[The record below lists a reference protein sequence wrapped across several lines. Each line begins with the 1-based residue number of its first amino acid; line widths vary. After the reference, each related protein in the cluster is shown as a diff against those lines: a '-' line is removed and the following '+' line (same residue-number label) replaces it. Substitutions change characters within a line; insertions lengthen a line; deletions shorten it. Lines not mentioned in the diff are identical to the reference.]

1 MKIIETALMAV
12 SLCGAT
18 IAAEE
23 ADRTSATTNAV
34 TFREPFTLKLTI
46 DKDRYYEES
55 YTNGIP
61 YVFAN
66 DVYLFCGESF
76 GINAKIAK
84 EEIVEIS
91 FQRDTKKADV
101 EFKFS
106 QEKMDNGEV
115 MTMLVI
121 RNRLKNRLYVDAL
134 MTIPKKTGILKTSIV
149 PIEPGLS
156 NYESWPHPIIQLVL
170 RNLRFEE
177 TTPNQ
182 RRHGTR

>member
-1 MKIIETALMAV
+1 MAV

-18 IAAEE
+18 IAEE

-76 GINAKIAK
+76 GINATIEKEKI
-84 EEIVEIS
+84 VSIS
-91 FQRDTKKADV
+91 YQRETEKADV
-101 EFKFS
+101 EFTFS
-106 QEKMDNGEV
+106 QEKTDDGKG

-121 RNRLKNRLYVDAL
+121 RNRLKKRLYVDAL
-134 MTIPKKTGILKTSIV
+134 MTIPEKTGVFRTSIL
-149 PIEPGLS
+149 PLEPGLS
-156 NYESWPHPIIQLVL
+156 GYESWPHPIGQLVL
-170 RNLRFEE
+170 RNLRLEE
-177 TTPNQ
+177 TTPTQ
-182 RRHGTR
+182 QGHGTR